1 LPTDHVREGH
11 AIRAEVHY
19 STAGY
24 PFQDV
29 DTNLGRTPNCAA
41 QAARILRVS
50 IVDRG
55 NYLMG
60 YHRV

>member
-1 LPTDHVREGH
+1 MPTNHVREGH
-11 AIRAEVHY
+11 AIRVEFHY
-19 STAGY
+19 STAGD

-29 DTNLGRTPNCAA
+29 DTNLGRTLNCAS

-60 YHRV
+60 HHRV